1 MSDPVGQFQNEINE
15 LDQLSPAR
23 YENIFRL
30 YIKDEKFIYNI
41 LKRVDI
47 DLSTAD
53 PATITT
59 TTLRSEAP
67 WTNISYQL
75 YGTTDL
81 WWLIYLCNKEMFK
94 NPLNLV
100 PGGTKLTVI
109 RTDKIAMVMN
119 EIEQDLKPKV

>member
-1 MSDPVGQFQNEINE
+1 MSDPAGQFQNEINE

-30 YIKDEKFIYNI
+30 YVKDEKYIYNI

-81 WWLIYLCNKEMFK
+81 WWLVYICNKELFK
-94 NPLNLV
+94 NPLELV